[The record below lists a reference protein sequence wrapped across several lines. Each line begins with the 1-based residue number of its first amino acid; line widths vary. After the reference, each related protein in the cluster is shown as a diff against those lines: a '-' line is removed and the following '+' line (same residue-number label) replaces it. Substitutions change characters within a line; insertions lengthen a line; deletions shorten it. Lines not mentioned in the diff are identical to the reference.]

1 MGALRL
7 TLRAELR
14 RRWRPMLMLA
24 SLLGITGGVVLTAV
38 GTLAHVLVTAVRRR
52 RRDLAMLKTLRLVR
66 RQVLSVVEWQAL
78 SLAGVAL
85 LIGLPLGLVAG
96 RWAWVLFA
104 SSAGLAAA
112 ASIPVALVLL
122 IIPVT
127 LALAALLATAPGRA
141 AAGVSPAAALRAE

>member
-1 MGALRL
+1 MVSDQ
-7 TLRAELR
+7 
-14 RRWRPMLMLA
+14 RPDDIRNFSRVRDTPLIL
-24 SLLGITGGVVLTAV
+24 GGVLALLAV

-52 RRDLAMLKTLRLVR
+52 RRDLAVLKTLGLVR

-78 SLAGVAL
+78 SLAVVAL
-85 LIGLPLGLVAG
+85 LIGVPLGLLAG

-104 SSAGLAAA
+104 SSAGLAPA

-127 LALAALLATAPGRA
+127 VALAALIATWPAQA
-141 AAGVSPAAALRAE
+141 AARVRPATVLRAE